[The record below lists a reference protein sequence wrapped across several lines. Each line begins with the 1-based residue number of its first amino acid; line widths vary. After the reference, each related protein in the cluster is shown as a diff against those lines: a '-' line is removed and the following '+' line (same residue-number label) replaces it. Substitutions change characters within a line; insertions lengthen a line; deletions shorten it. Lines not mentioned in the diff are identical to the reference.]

1 MTLSFLYGL
10 LFLATWR
17 ILRLTPPADL
27 SADAR
32 RRWLWPVAIIAIVIA
47 GSVAELLHPR
57 LEQAWE
63 RSAAAIDRGELWR
76 LVTSYLVQGGGVWGM
91 AFNLITLVI
100 TALLAAQVFGR
111 ALGPAVWV
119 VGGTVGNL
127 LALTLGFPDG
137 AGSSLATMTLA
148 VAAAVTAAPLVTRSG
163 RFALGVLAVVG
174 PALVVLRDEHAI
186 AVVLGGIL
194 GIVLLVSR
202 RPRRQVPRPAR

>member
-27 SADAR
+27 SAGAR

-57 LEQAWE
+57 LERAWE
-63 RSAAAIDRGELWR
+63 RSAAAIERGELWR

-91 AFNLITLVI
+91 AFNLITLVV
-100 TALLAAQVFGR
+100 TALLAARVFGR

-127 LALTLGFPDG
+127 LALALGFPDG
-137 AGSSLATMTLA
+137 TGSSLATMTLA

-174 PALVVLRDEHAI
+174 LALVVLHDEHAI

-194 GIVLLVSR
+194 GIVLRVSR